1 MLTYSFIQ
9 HPLERIM
16 DRLEDTFQGVSEA
29 MVIYA
34 DYNKNL
40 SWKSFSENEVEDIP
54 VKEKIVQL
62 QKFRKKKVEYEWLE
76 DSYFDNLATTSKRK
90 KRKIKQLSF
99 TDELEN
105 NLLCVKFLSPIDH
118 LYDCLILKIEN
129 TSVLGM
135 SKQGSSLTVQEK
147 NIIGKLL
154 FQLFRS
160 RIKEEYNNNDTHRM
174 VLNNINLQQR
184 SIQRLEEENEQLRTN
199 YKKSVLYF
207 INNVLARMSDKF
219 KMNVALS
226 DNAREFILEKD
237 LDISTLEKVLIQAA
251 HMAANLTLQYSST
264 ILIHPENIIINQQ
277 QEEHQPLSS
286 NDKHASIIDILDK
299 YELAAEKAQAK
310 GWKVNGNTVAELCT
324 PSVTPSAISFNLKKY
339 KKQINIL
346 VDRYDEK
353 WPVLKSEFKP
363 LKNILEV
370 QVNELSKYKSA

>member
-9 HPLERIM
+9 HPLERIL

-29 MVIYA
+29 MILYA

-40 SWKSFSENEVEDIP
+40 SWKSYADSEIEELST
-54 VKEKIVQL
+54 KEKSVQL
-62 QKFRKKKVEYEWLE
+62 QKFRKAKTEYEWLM
-76 DSYFDNLATTSKRK
+76 DSHFENLSTSTKRK
-90 KRKIKQLSF
+90 KKKIKQLSF
-99 TDELEN
+99 TDELET
-105 NLLCVKFLSPIDH
+105 NLLCIKFLSPIDH

-154 FQLFRS
+154 YHTFKS

-174 VLNNINLQQR
+174 VLNNINLQQK
-184 SIQRLEEENEQLRTN
+184 SIQRLEEENNQLRSN

-219 KMNVALS
+219 KMNVALT
-226 DNAREFILEKD
+226 DKARDYILDKD
-237 LDISTLEKVLIQAA
+237 LDISTLEKVLVQAA
-251 HMAANLTLQYSST
+251 HMAANLTLHYSST

-277 QEEHQPLSS
+277 EEAYQPISS
-286 NDKHASIIDILDK
+286 NDKHAAIIEILDK
-299 YELAAEKAQAK
+299 YEEAAERAQAK
-310 GWKVNGNTVAELCT
+310 GWKINGGTVAELCT
-324 PSVTPSAISFNLKKY
+324 PSITPSAISFNLKKY

-346 VDRYDEK
+346 LDRYDEK
-353 WPVLKSEFKP
+353 WPILRNEFKP
-363 LKNILEV
+363 LKNIIEIS
-370 QVNELSKYKSA
+370 VNELSKYKSA

>member
-9 HPLERIM
+9 HPLERILE
-16 DRLEDTFQGVSEA
+16 RLENTFQGISEA
-29 MVIYA
+29 MIIYV

-40 SWKSFSENEVEDIP
+40 HWRSYSDDEIEEIQI
-54 VKEKIVQL
+54 KEKSVQL
-62 QKFRKKKVEYEWLE
+62 QRFRKAKVEYEWLA
-76 DSYFDNLATTSKRK
+76 DDYFDNLATTKRK
-90 KRKIKQLSF
+90 KKKIKQLSF

-105 NLLCVKFLSPIDH
+105 NLLCIKFLSPIDH

-129 TSVLGM
+129 TSVIGM

-154 FQLFRS
+154 FQTFRS
-160 RIKEEYNNNDTHRM
+160 RINEEYNNNDTHRM
-174 VLNNINLQQR
+174 VLNNIHLQQKN
-184 SIQRLEEENEQLRTN
+184 IQRLEEENEQLRSN

-219 KMNVALS
+219 RMDVALT
-226 DNAREFILEKD
+226 DNARDYILDKD

-251 HMAANLTLQYSST
+251 HMAANLTLQFSSA

-277 QEEHQPLSS
+277 EEEYQPLSS
-286 NDKHASIIDILDK
+286 NDKHAAIIEILDK

-310 GWKVNGNTVAELCT
+310 GWKINGNTVAELCT
-324 PSVTPSAISFNLKKY
+324 PSITPSAISFNLKKY

-353 WPVLKSEFKP
+353 WPILKREFKP
-363 LKNILEV
+363 LKNIIEV
-370 QVNELSKYKSA
+370 SVNELSKYKSA

>member
-9 HPLERIM
+9 HPLERIIEH
-16 DRLEDTFQGVSEA
+16 LEDTFQGVSEA

-40 SWKSFSENEVEDIP
+40 SWKSFNDDEIEELSI
-54 VKEKIVQL
+54 KEKVVQI
-62 QKFRKKKVEYEWLE
+62 QKFRKSKVEYEWLA
-76 DSYFDNLATTSKRK
+76 DTYFDNLATTSKRK
-90 KRKIKQLSF
+90 NKKIKQLSF

-135 SKQGSSLTVQEK
+135 SRQGSALTVQEK

-154 FQLFRS
+154 FQTFRS
-160 RIKEEYNNNDTHRM
+160 RVNEEYNNNDTHRM
-174 VLNNINLQQR
+174 VLNNIHLQQKN
-184 SIQRLEEENEQLRTN
+184 IHRLEEENEQLRSN

-207 INNVLARMSDKF
+207 INNVLARMSEKF
-219 KMNVALS
+219 KMNVALT
-226 DNAREFILEKD
+226 DNARDFILDKD
-237 LDISTLEKVLIQAA
+237 LDISTLEKVLVQAA
-251 HMAANLTLQYSST
+251 HMAANLTLNYSST

-277 QEEHQPLSS
+277 QEEFQPLSS
-286 NDKHASIIDILDK
+286 NDKHAAIIEILDK
-299 YELAAEKAQAK
+299 YEEAAEKAQAK

-353 WPVLKSEFKP
+353 WPLLRSEFKP
-363 LKNILEV
+363 LKNIIDV
-370 QVNELSKYKSA
+370 SVNELSKYKSA

>member
-9 HPLERIM
+9 HPLERIL
-16 DRLEDTFQGVSEA
+16 DQLDNTFSGVAEA
-29 MVIYA
+29 MIIYA
-34 DYNKNL
+34 DYNKTL
-40 SWKSFSENEVEDIP
+40 SWKSYSDDEIEEIP
-54 VKEKIVQL
+54 IKDKSVQL
-62 QKFRKKKVEYEWLE
+62 QKFRKNKVEYEWLA
-76 DSYFDNLATTSKRK
+76 DTYFDNLVVTSKRK
-90 KRKIKQLSF
+90 KKKIKQLSF

-154 FQLFRS
+154 FQTFRS
-160 RIKEEYNNNDTHRM
+160 RIQEEYNNNDTHRM
-174 VLNNINLQQR
+174 VLNNINMQQR
-184 SIQRLEEENEQLRTN
+184 SIQRLEEENEQLRSN

-207 INNVLARMSDKF
+207 INNVLARMSEKF
-219 KMNVALS
+219 KMNVALT
-226 DNAREFILEKD
+226 DNARDYILDKD
-237 LDISTLEKVLIQAA
+237 LDISTLEKVLVQAA

-277 QEEHQPLSS
+277 EEAHQPLSS
-286 NDKHASIIDILDK
+286 NDKHASIIEILDK
-299 YELAAEKAQAK
+299 YEEAAEKAQAK

-324 PSVTPSAISFNLKKY
+324 PSITPSAISFNLKKY

-346 VDRYDEK
+346 IDRYEEK
-353 WPVLKSEFKP
+353 WPILRSDFKP
-363 LKNILEV
+363 LKNILDV
-370 QVNELSKYKSA
+370 PTNELSKYKSA

>member
-9 HPLERIM
+9 HPLERILTH
-16 DRLEDTFQGVSEA
+16 LEDTFQGVSEA
-29 MVIYA
+29 MILYT

-40 SWKSFSENEVEDIP
+40 SWKSLSDNEIEELP
-54 VKEKIVQL
+54 TKEKSVQL
-62 QKFRKKKVEYEWLE
+62 QKFRKAKVEYEWLA

-90 KRKIKQLSF
+90 KKKIKQLSF

-105 NLLCVKFLSPIDH
+105 NLLCIKFLSPIDH

-129 TSVLGM
+129 TSVIGM

-154 FQLFRS
+154 FQTLRA
-160 RIKEEYNNNDTHRM
+160 RINEEYNNNDTHRM

-207 INNVLARMSDKF
+207 INNVLARMSEKF
-219 KMNVALS
+219 KMNVALTDS
-226 DNAREFILEKD
+226 ARDYILEKD
-237 LDISTLEKVLIQAA
+237 LDISTLEKVLVQAA

-264 ILIHPENIIINQQ
+264 ILIHPENIILNPQT
-277 QEEHQPLSS
+277 EEHQPLSS
-286 NDKHASIIDILDK
+286 NNKHSAIIEILDK

-310 GWKVNGNTVAELCT
+310 GWKINGNTVAELCT
-324 PSVTPSAISFNLKKY
+324 PAITPSAISFQLKKY

-353 WPVLKSEFKP
+353 WPLLRSEFKP
-363 LKNILEV
+363 LKNILDVEV
-370 QVNELSKYKSA
+370 KELSKYRSA

>member
-9 HPLERIM
+9 HPLERILE
-16 DRLEDTFQGVSEA
+16 RLESTFQGISEA
-29 MVIYA
+29 MIIYV

-40 SWKSFSENEVEDIP
+40 HWRSYSDDETEEIQI
-54 VKEKIVQL
+54 KEKSVQL
-62 QKFRKKKVEYEWLE
+62 QRFRKAKVEYEWLA
-76 DSYFDNLATTSKRK
+76 DDYFDNLATTQRK
-90 KRKIKQLSF
+90 KKKIKQLSF

-105 NLLCVKFLSPIDH
+105 NLLCIKFLSPIDH

-129 TSVLGM
+129 TSVIGM

-154 FQLFRS
+154 FQTFRS
-160 RIKEEYNNNDTHRM
+160 RINEEYNNNDTHRM
-174 VLNNINLQQR
+174 VLNNIHLQQKN
-184 SIQRLEEENEQLRTN
+184 IQRLEEENEQLRSN

-219 KMNVALS
+219 RMDVALT
-226 DNAREFILEKD
+226 DNARDYILDKD

-251 HMAANLTLQYSST
+251 HMAANLTLQFSST

-277 QEEHQPLSS
+277 EEEYQPLSS
-286 NDKHASIIDILDK
+286 NDKHAAIIEILDK

-310 GWKVNGNTVAELCT
+310 GWKINGNTVAELCT
-324 PSVTPSAISFNLKKY
+324 PSITPSAISFNLKKY

-353 WPVLKSEFKP
+353 WPILKSEFKP
-363 LKNILEV
+363 LKNIIEV
-370 QVNELSKYKSA
+370 SVNELSKYKSA